1 MNQWQGEPIEDK
13 SILVWSDQGLGD
25 TLMMARYIPMIR
37 ARRVIVYTDAAV
49 FTLLRHSLKGTEV
62 LMKGWAFART
72 DLHVPMMSL
81 MKCFGLKSPADI
93 PQGRY
98 LHPPAKDFDLP
109 AGFKVGVNWQ
119 GNKRFVRD
127 FTRSMPFKDFRPL
140 LDETSVFV
148 SLQKGNAQKDI
159 EGLPV
164 IDVMDECHDLCDTA
178 SLIDQ
183 LDLVISTDT
192 AIPHVAGALGKQT
205 WLLEAYE
212 SEWRWGMGD
221 RSPWYESV
229 RVFRQPAPGDW
240 RSVVE
245 RAKLQLKFMNIY
257 EDGFRRDG
265 TAGLP
270 NGVQRTQ
277 M

>member
-25 TLMMARYIPMIR
+25 TLMVSRFIPMIR
-37 ARRVIVYTDAAV
+37 ARRVIVYTDPAV
-49 FTLLRHSLKGTEV
+49 FRLLRHSLPGCDV
-62 LMKGWAFART
+62 LMKGWAFARP

-81 MKCFGLKSPADI
+81 MKCFDLKSEADI
-93 PQGRY
+93 PHSRY
-98 LHPPAKDFDLP
+98 LHPPAKDFKLP
-109 AGFKVGVNWQ
+109 DGLRVGINWQ

-127 FTRSMPFKDFRPL
+127 FTRSMPWKNFAPL
-140 LDETSVFV
+140 LDEKAVFV

-164 IDVMDECHDLCDTA
+164 VDVMDECHDICDTA

-192 AIPHVAGALGKQT
+192 AVPHIAGGLTTPT

-212 SEWRWGMGD
+212 SEWRWGLAD
-221 RSPWYESV
+221 VSPWYESV
-229 RVFRQPAPGDW
+229 RVFRQPKPGDW
-240 RSVVE
+240 AGVIQKARDE
-245 RAKLQLKFMNIY
+245 LRA
-257 EDGFRRDG
+257 
-265 TAGLP
+265 AA
-270 NGVQRTQ
+270 
-277 M
+277 

>member
-37 ARRVIVYTDAAV
+37 ARRVIVYTDTAV
-49 FTLLRHSLKGTEV
+49 FRLLRHSLKGCDV
-62 LMKGWAFART
+62 LMKSWAFARP

-81 MKCFGLKSPADI
+81 MKCFGLEKETDI

-98 LHPPAKDFDLP
+98 LHPPEKDFGLP
-109 AGFKVGVNWQ
+109 GSGLRVGINWQ

-127 FTRSMPFKDFRPL
+127 FTRSMPFKQFRPL
-140 LDETSVFV
+140 LDENVTFV

-164 IDVMDECHDLCDTA
+164 VDVMDECHDICDTA

-192 AIPHVAGALGKQT
+192 AVPHIAGGLGVQT

-221 RSPWYESV
+221 VSPWYEHV
-229 RVFRQPAPGDW
+229 HVFRQPKPGDW
-240 RSVVE
+240 PGVIE
-245 RAKLQLKFMNIY
+245 RAKDEL
-257 EDGFRRDG
+257 RR
-265 TAGLP
+265 AA
-270 NGVQRTQ
+270 
-277 M
+277 